1 MKEYIGTKRLVAQPM
16 TRIKYVTYRG
26 WDLPEDENGSDEGYL
41 VEYLDGGEP
50 NHSDHQ
56 GYISWSPKDVFE
68 KAYRET
74 DGLTFGEAMEACKM
88 GAKIQRKGWNGK
100 NMWLVYVPGS
110 SPPELAPDSP
120 YKKAGLDQVDIN
132 PHIDM
137 MTATGQMQPGWV
149 ASQPDMLSDD
159 WIVFD

>member
-1 MKEYIGTKRLVAQPM
+1 M
-16 TRIKYVTYRG
+16 TRLKYNEYRG
-26 WDLPEDENGSDEGYL
+26 WDLPDDEDGTDEGFL
-41 VEYLDGGEP
+41 IEDVNSRET
-50 NHSDHQ
+50 NHPDHK
-56 GYISWSPKDVFE
+56 GYISWSPTPVFE
-68 KAYRET
+68 SSYREA
-74 DGLTFGEAMEACKM
+74 DGLTFGEAIEACKA

-132 PHIDM
+132 SHIDM

-149 ASQPDMLSDD
+149 ANQPDMLSDD